1 MTKKIPEHLSLWQ
14 QEVSIGQFQEWC
26 GNPNLP
32 FKLET
37 RSHIANRGYKSVL
50 DVGAGVCS
58 EYFGFRQEGYEIEYT
73 ATDITPKFVEY
84 ATSKGITAVV
94 APLDPMPFE
103 DSTFDCCICLDVLN
117 HQVDPRPALRE
128 MIRVTKEEVIVSFF
142 KPFEKDAVFNEHY
155 HGKYITYSTP
165 TGMIEERSVQ
175 YNPYRVLAIYNF
187 INKDLLVSFLNG
199 QNVNFDFHLAA
210 DKKIMLH
217 IRKY

>member
-14 QEVSIGQFQEWC
+14 QEVSIGQFLEWC
-26 GNPNLP
+26 GSPNLP

-37 RSHIANRGYKSVL
+37 RSHIAIRGYKSVL

-103 DSTFDCCICLDVLN
+103 DSTFDCCICLDVLH

-142 KPFEKDAVFNEHY
+142 KPFEKDAVFNLSLIHISE
-155 HGKYITYSTP
+155 P
-165 TGMIEERSVQ
+165 TR
-175 YNPYRVLAIYNF
+175 PY
-187 INKDLLVSFLNG
+187 
-199 QNVNFDFHLAA
+199 
-210 DKKIMLH
+210 
-217 IRKY
+217 